1 MRRQRGGGREGRRGQ
16 SLVELALLLP
26 ILALMLIG
34 TLDLGRV
41 FIAMVQLTNGV
52 QEGALFGRTF
62 PTFVDSADGADP
74 DNIVFKVQDQ
84 SEIAIEAA
92 DIVVLCYKAPA
103 IGSTTPAIDSTEMRG
118 DGTCSTASNVK
129 PGDIIEVTA
138 RYRFQPLTTQLIRI
152 LPPSYKIRKTVRM
165 VVS

>member
-1 MRRQRGGGREGRRGQ
+1 MRGRRGADRGGRRGQ

-52 QEGALFGRTF
+52 QEGALFGRTS

-84 SEIAIEAA
+84 SEVAIEAA
-92 DIVVLCYKAPA
+92 DIVVRCYAGPA
-103 IGSTTPAIDSTEMRG
+103 IGSTTLRG

-129 PGDIIEVTA
+129 SGDIIEVTA

-165 VVS
+165 VVL